1 MKADVKRDLLRK
13 SVLELL
19 AKSDLHYTD
28 LEKKIC
34 IMCCQFA
41 TSNTFK
47 TQLRY
52 LLENNYIDR
61 ISRGIYHIT
70 NKGKNYLNLL
80 EN

>member
-1 MKADVKRDLLRK
+1 MDADVKRDQLRK

-34 IMCCQFA
+34 IMCYQFA

-52 LLENNYIDR
+52 LIENDYINR
-61 ISRGIYHIT
+61 ISRGIYRIT
-70 NKGKNYLNLL
+70 TKGNNYLNLL
-80 EN
+80 EH

>member
-1 MKADVKRDLLRK
+1 MKADMKRDHLRK
-13 SVLELL
+13 SILELL
-19 AKSDLHYTD
+19 AKSDSHYTD

-34 IMCCQFA
+34 IICCQFA

-52 LLENNYIDR
+52 LLENDYINR
-61 ISRGIYHIT
+61 ISRGIYRIT
-70 NKGKNYLNLL
+70 AKGKNYLNLL

>member
-1 MKADVKRDLLRK
+1 MKADMKRDHLRK
-13 SVLELL
+13 SILELS

-34 IMCCQFA
+34 IMCFQFA

-52 LLENNYIDR
+52 LLENDYINR
-61 ISRGIYHIT
+61 ISRGIYRIT
-70 NKGKNYLNLL
+70 AKGKNYLNLL
-80 EN
+80 ER